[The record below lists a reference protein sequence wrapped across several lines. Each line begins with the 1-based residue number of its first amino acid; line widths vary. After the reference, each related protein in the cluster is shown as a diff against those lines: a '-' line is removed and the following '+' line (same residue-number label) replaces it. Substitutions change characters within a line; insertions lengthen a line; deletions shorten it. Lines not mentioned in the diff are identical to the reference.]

1 MNLGTMLMMGSLAA
15 GGPVA
20 PGVSPVPAMGPHAA
34 VAGMPPPSMMMPFPM
49 PAASPAPVL
58 AARVLAPQGVRV
70 AFYPGSPLAR
80 LHDTPAVV
88 GLRPGYRYRL
98 ELSNL
103 PYHPGERLYPEVEV
117 RATLVPRNGMKYM
130 AWPAP
135 LLFTPGDIE
144 HALLGSMITKAIYL
158 EDPEKAI
165 PAQFGLSDPVET
177 SADSESDAFKEALA
191 SGRIVAIVRLGNRR
205 PNAATLK
212 ASAIDGTIL
221 LPNESYLKSP
231 LAPPTLPY
239 HAAKLY
245 DPLLGPKSA
254 KEECFADGGD
264 RRDPLAIGPN
274 QRLAGL
280 DPTDVGVEYT
290 LRGQRKV
297 TTSNRVNLCVP
308 RFAIQRA
315 EMMPEGYQMHV
326 SMRGTQNEFAPQG
339 VHDRAVAMANV
350 GREKPVGAISNQ
362 MPKAY
367 IGPFGTSFF
376 FGLSRPSAFAQ
387 RDGVQVKAAVVEPEV
402 ITAFPGAAPLTVT
415 KSVDASGPVES
426 GTIVTFT
433 IRYLNTGN
441 RPISEVVVSDSLSG
455 RLEYVAGT
463 NQSDRAANFS
473 ASANEAGSMIVRW
486 ELPGAILPG
495 QGGVVKFKAKVR

>member
-1 MNLGTMLMMGSLAA
+1 
-15 GGPVA
+15 
-20 PGVSPVPAMGPHAA
+20 
-34 VAGMPPPSMMMPFPM
+34 
-49 PAASPAPVL
+49 
-58 AARVLAPQGVRV
+58 VLAPQGVRV

-135 LLFTPGDIE
+135 LLFTPADIE

-177 SADSESDAFKEALA
+177 AADSESDAFKEALA

-455 RLEYVAGT
+455 RLEYVPGT